1 MQSKWNFKPKQSF
14 DFANSIPKPQM
25 CSVWINVTL
34 GLMVEIVHFQS
45 LHSEVKKPQK
55 LIISCLGIIR
65 WDHVYTFIQKNPIVS
80 KWMGPKCPAVYLD
93 TPLTIFDQRPR
104 LNCPTMSEIAT
115 GLHCSLWS
123 KWSLNE
129 ISKNSNKLLTLNS
142 PLLFSASSVIWW
154 SCFFTVLLYGER
166 SLGTKELNIL
176 VTD

>member
-1 MQSKWNFKPKQSF
+1 
-14 DFANSIPKPQM
+14 M

-45 LHSEVKKPQK
+45 LHLEVKKPQK

-93 TPLTIFDQRPR
+93 TSLTIFDQRPR
-104 LNCPTMSEIAT
+104 LDCPKMSEIAT

-123 KWSLNE
+123 KMTIKWV
-129 ISKNSNKLLTLNS
+129 KNSNKLLTLNS

-154 SCFFTVLLYGER
+154 SCFFTVLLCGER
-166 SLGTKELNIL
+166 SLRTKELNIL